1 MMIPMNSIIILNMNS
16 VNENSNNSR
25 LAPRDR
31 GMGKLEFLGIPNWL
45 AFAAIGFIFL
55 VMTYRA
61 YF

>member
-1 MMIPMNSIIILNMNS
+1 MNS

-55 VMTYRA
+55 VLTSRA

>member
-1 MMIPMNSIIILNMNS
+1 MGYQTNH
-16 VNENSNNSR
+16 SR
-25 LAPRDR
+25 PAPRDR
-31 GMGKLEFLGIPNWL
+31 AMGKLEFLGIPNWL